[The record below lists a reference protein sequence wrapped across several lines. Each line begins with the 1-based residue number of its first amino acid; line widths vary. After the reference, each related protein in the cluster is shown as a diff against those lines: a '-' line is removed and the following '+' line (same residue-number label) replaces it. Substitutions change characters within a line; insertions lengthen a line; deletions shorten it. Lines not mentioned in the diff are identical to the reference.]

1 MYEQNTSM
9 MNTPERNTFLL
20 PAMVEGDFSSDE
32 IAEDADGL
40 QMMSF
45 QRVKIPAGGAL
56 QFEIPTEDPDNPDY
70 ARTLEGVIL
79 YNHSAYTLWPEGS
92 EYDEDTKPLC
102 SSVDGKTGIGEPGGA
117 CATCPMNAYGSA
129 RDGGRGKACKNM
141 RDIYLLRSGEY
152 LPLQLSLP
160 PTSLRPFNDFM
171 TLAFVAR
178 RRPSYSAI
186 VEIGLKRAES
196 GGYTYS
202 VATFRKV
209 RDLEGEGLAAVKSY
223 AANFKEQVKSLLAQ
237 RVENYKSDVES
248 LTGTAPLE
256 LADNGDHFSYPGV
269 IDGERDELT
278 L

>member
-9 MNTPERNTFLL
+9 MNIPEQNAFLL
-20 PAMVEGDFSSDE
+20 PAMVEGDFSSEE

-70 ARTLEGVIL
+70 ARTLEGVVL

-129 RDGGRGKACKNM
+129 RHARTCGTFTCCAAASIC
-141 RDIYLLRSGEY
+141 LCRS
-152 LPLQLSLP
+152 LCRPPALSR
-160 PTSLRPFNDFM
+160 SRN
-171 TLAFVAR
+171 
-178 RRPSYSAI
+178 S
-186 VEIGLKRAES
+186 
-196 GGYTYS
+196 
-202 VATFRKV
+202 
-209 RDLEGEGLAAVKSY
+209 
-223 AANFKEQVKSLLAQ
+223 
-237 RVENYKSDVES
+237 
-248 LTGTAPLE
+248 
-256 LADNGDHFSYPGV
+256 
-269 IDGERDELT
+269 
-278 L
+278 